1 MCKRKSSVLNPFPDK
16 RSSEIWLWV
25 KPKMIVFGYNDLIM
39 KKLQIT
45 VGLDES
51 DKRVDLFASN
61 LSGLTRSQVQR
72 CITTGFLTVNRKTVK
87 ANYKIRPGDIVD
99 ITVPDRHQTLVPED
113 LSLHILYC
121 DDAVMVVNKPPGMV
135 VYPSPGHEAGT
146 LMNAIAHATRKT
158 ASVGAPL
165 RPGVVHR
172 LDKDTSGVMV
182 VALDDKAYY
191 DLVVQFRERAVQREY
206 KTLIFGQ
213 IKGDK
218 GTISL
223 PIGRAPSDRK
233 KMSTRVKKGREALT
247 NWKVIE
253 RFSEATLIAVRLGTG
268 RTHQIR
274 VHFASL
280 GYPVLGDQTYGKKR
294 VLEIKKK
301 KILFPRQMLHAEML
315 GFSHPLSG
323 EYMEFRAAIPSDMM
337 DCLEDLRSSR

>member
-1 MCKRKSSVLNPFPDK
+1 
-16 RSSEIWLWV
+16 
-25 KPKMIVFGYNDLIM
+25 M
-39 KKLQIT
+39 KKVQIT
-45 VGLDES
+45 VSLDES

-61 LSGLTRSQVQR
+61 RSGLTRSQVQR
-72 CITTGFLTVNRKTVK
+72 CITKGLLTVNKKTVK
-87 ANYKIRPGDIVD
+87 ANYKIKPGDIVD
-99 ITVPDRHQTLVPED
+99 ITVPDKHQTLVPED

-191 DLVVQFRERAVQREY
+191 DLVIQFRERAVQREY
-206 KTLIFGQ
+206 KALIFGR

-233 KMSTRVKKGREALT
+233 KMSARVKKGRDALT

-294 VLEIKKK
+294 ALEIKKK
-301 KILFPRQMLHAEML
+301 KILFPRQMLHAEIL
-315 GFSHPLSG
+315 GFSHPMSG
-323 EYMEFRAAIPSDMM
+323 EYMEFRATIPSDMKN
-337 DCLEDLRSSR
+337 CLEDLRSSR